1 MLGHRLLNHGPEG
14 EPLNRPRLNI
24 RRSEPSETNT
34 EPRPIAAAAAHPTC
48 GKHGSPLYPRGPP
61 GPGARAPLRG
71 RPQVPTR
78 PAATP
83 AALAFLGTRTVPSP
97 RAFPLLLLPRDAWL
111 CRLSVR
117 LLSGVLSP
125 GALLFPSGPSVPLSS
140 LLCFVRNP
148 LSDLAFHFSPS
159 RM

>member
-1 MLGHRLLNHGPEG
+1 MLRHRLLNHEPEG

-24 RRSEPSETNT
+24 RRSEPSETDT
-34 EPRPIAAAAAHPTC
+34 EPRPSLQRLPIPP
-48 GKHGSPLYPRGPP
+48 GSPLCPRGPP
-61 GPGARAPLRG
+61 GPGARAALRG
-71 RPQVPTR
+71 RLQVPPR

-117 LLSGVLSP
+117 LLPGVLSP
-125 GALLFPSGPSVPLSS
+125 GALLFPSGPPVPLSS

-148 LSDLAFHFSPS
+148 RSDLACYFSPS